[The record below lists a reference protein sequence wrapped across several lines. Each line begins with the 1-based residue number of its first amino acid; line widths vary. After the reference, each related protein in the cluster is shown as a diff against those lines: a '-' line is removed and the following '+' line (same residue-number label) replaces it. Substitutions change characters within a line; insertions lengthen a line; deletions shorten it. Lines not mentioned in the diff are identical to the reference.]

1 MITNM
6 KKVLNSGGKPK
17 NHTRSGKRKYY
28 AELYALMSL
37 PLLAILVFSYIPM
50 FGVIIAFKDYRFN
63 KGILGSDWIGLKN
76 FEFFLK
82 SNDALIITRNTILLN
97 LLFIVVGIVAALML
111 AILLYNLRSR
121 RTTKV
126 LQTMYITPN
135 FVGWVLVSYLVYAFL
150 NPEYGMMN
158 HFLTKIG
165 LPEIAWYSE
174 PKYWPFI
181 LTVVNVWKHVGM
193 DSVMY
198 YAALMGIDEALF
210 EAAKIDGANNSQ
222 ITRKIM
228 IPEIMSIISILT
240 ILKIG
245 GIFRGDFGLFYQ
257 VTMNSALLYDVT
269 DVIDTYVYRTMRE
282 TNNMSLTTSIGFLQ
296 SVVGM
301 VMVIFTNWLS
311 KKIDG
316 ENGLF

>member
-1 MITNM
+1 METVLKQPKTV
-6 KKVLNSGGKPK
+6 KKK
-17 NHTRSGKRKYY
+17 NRSGKRKYY
-28 AELYALMSL
+28 AELYGLMAL
-37 PLLAILVFSYIPM
+37 PLLAIIIFSYIPM

-97 LLFIVVGIVAALML
+97 LLFIFVGIIAALML
-111 AILLYNLRSR
+111 AILLYNVNSR
-121 RTTKV
+121 KTTKV

-158 HFLTKIG
+158 GFLRKVG

-181 LTVVNVWKHVGM
+181 LTMVNVWKHVGM

-282 TNNMSLTTSIGFLQ
+282 TNNMSLTTAIGFLQ

-301 VMVIFTNWLS
+301 VMVIATNWLS

-316 ENGLF
+316 DNGLF

>member
-1 MITNM
+1 MNVAL
-6 KKVLNSGGKPK
+6 KKETKKRS
-17 NHTRSGKRKYY
+17 RSGKRKYY
-28 AELYALMSL
+28 AELYAMMGL
-37 PLLAILVFSYIPM
+37 PLLAVILFSYVPM
-50 FGVIIAFKDYRFN
+50 FGVILAFKDYKFN
-63 KGILGSDWIGLKN
+63 KGIFGSKWVGLKN

-82 SNDALIITRNTILLN
+82 SNDFLIITRNTIFLN
-97 LLFIVVGIVAALML
+97 LLFIIVGILAALML
-111 AILLYNLRSR
+111 AILLYNVNSR
-121 RTTKV
+121 KTTKV

-150 NPEYGMMN
+150 NPQYGMMN
-158 HFLTKIG
+158 NFLQSLGIK
-165 LPEIAWYSE
+165 EVAWYSE

-181 LTVVNVWKHVGM
+181 LLVVNVWKHVGM

-210 EAAKIDGANNSQ
+210 EAARIDGANNSQ

-228 IPEIMSIISILT
+228 IPEIMSIITILT

-269 DVIDTYVYRTMRE
+269 DVVDTYVYRTMRE
-282 TNNMSLTTSIGFLQ
+282 TNNMSLTTAIGFLQ
-296 SVVGM
+296 SAVGL
-301 VMVIFTNWLS
+301 VMVIGTNWLS
-311 KKIDG
+311 KKIDSD
-316 ENGLF
+316 NGLF